1 METEGELMGSTI
13 GWVDFEERDRDKMLN
28 VIRMFQEQDTRD
40 ELGIGVIRD
49 ALSDTLFPGTSTI
62 QTRAKYMLFIPWMYQ
77 ELEQKEVPSA
87 EIGTKARQYEISL
100 IRPLLESE
108 DNDGVIGQDAGSA
121 LQRLPSNI
129 YWAGLGRWG
138 IRLYSGSQQD
148 YHNYLD
154 YFYRKKHT
162 RVVGDDGEHIEGPLR
177 ENWDPGL
184 PDPPEGFP
192 NSATLK
198 LDYQEADYLKERI
211 LKNCKDSALSFL
223 IAKTDPVKCNAIWEH
238 PDLPSFPES
247 IKKEVE
253 HAENFSLVIHGAFL
267 LYNYLLAKKV
277 PSPELIDKYHEAFR
291 DWSDKII
298 ANSDKLSNWD
308 ISEFWGLVKSQPG
321 KIYPLT
327 QKFVEKWIQLSMKT
341 DDPISLLE
349 DGSAEG
355 LIKNRELRIK
365 KSKRARLTNPRAL
378 ELWSGAS
385 GTRRLT
391 FRWGIVNQIVNDIL
405 EGLKREGKE

>member
-1 METEGELMGSTI
+1 MEGEFMGSAI

-28 VIRMFQEQDTRD
+28 VIRLFQEQDTRD

-62 QTRAKYMLFIPWMYQ
+62 QTRAKYMLFIPWMYK

-87 EIGTKARQYEISL
+87 KIGEKARQYEIRL
-100 IRPLLESE
+100 IKPLLASE
-108 DNDGVIGQDAGSA
+108 DNAGVIGQDAGSS

-138 IRLYSGSQQD
+138 IRLYAGSQQD
-148 YHNYLD
+148 YHTYLD
-154 YFYRKKHT
+154 YFYRKRRA
-162 RVVGDDGEHIEGPLR
+162 RVVGDDGEYIEGPLR

-184 PDPPEGFP
+184 PDPPKEFP
-192 NSATLK
+192 YSATMNLNFE
-198 LDYQEADYLKERI
+198 EADYLKERI
-211 LKNCKDSALSFL
+211 LKNCKDTALAFL
-223 IAKTDPVKCNAIWEH
+223 IANTDPIKCNAIWEH
-238 PDLPSFPES
+238 PDASNFPES
-247 IKKEVE
+247 IKRAVA

-277 PSPELIDKYHEAFR
+277 PNPELMEKYREAFR
-291 DWSDKII
+291 DWSGNIKN
-298 ANSDKLSNWD
+298 NSDKLYHWD
-308 ISEFWGLVKSQPG
+308 VSDFWVLVKSQPG

-327 QKFVEKWIQLSMKT
+327 QKFVERWIQLSVNSEE
-341 DDPISLLE
+341 PFSLLE
-349 DGSAEG
+349 NDSAES
-355 LIKNRELRIK
+355 LIRNRELRIK

-385 GTRRLT
+385 GTRRLD

-405 EGLKREGKE
+405 EGLKREGRE